1 MKVASCTLSNGMKV
15 VTVGLPWAK
24 SIAVGLWFKVGTA
37 HENEDELGIAHF
49 TEHLL
54 FKGTKKHTGRRIAQV
69 VDELGAYLEAFTEKE
84 MTCYYARVLP
94 EGLSKILSLMA
105 ELVTEPAINPKEVK
119 VEQEVVLSEITEV
132 NDTPEELVQEL
143 LLEAL
148 WDAHPLARPVL
159 GKPETV
165 KSFTTKS
172 VRSFMKRFY
181 APDNAVVTASGCLE
195 HERFVDELQKAFK
208 AFNGKAMRVKLKPPK
223 PKPNLKAVMRDI
235 GQAYVCVG
243 SHGFSQRERK
253 QFICMVLLDLMLGG
267 NASSRLFQSIRE
279 KLGLTYSIGTMSVG
293 MKNAGFL
300 AISFNCASKNVKRA
314 AEELNKEINKLL
326 KYGVGEKELERAK
339 RQLRSSM
346 LMSLESVTG
355 LMLQAGR
362 QLIYFD
368 RLLAM
373 EDLLSQ
379 VNSVAVDDVMAIA
392 NELFT
397 RDRMAVSIVGPL
409 EERNAEAIADI
420 LTTVS

>member
-1 MKVASCTLSNGMKV
+1 
-15 VTVGLPWAK
+15 
-24 SIAVGLWFKVGTA
+24 
-37 HENEDELGIAHF
+37 
-49 TEHLL
+49 
-54 FKGTKKHTGRRIAQV
+54 
-69 VDELGAYLEAFTEKE
+69 
-84 MTCYYARVLP
+84 VLP

-105 ELVTEPAINPKEVK
+105 ELVIEPAINPKEVK

-165 KSFTTKS
+165 KSFTAKS
-172 VRSFMKRFY
+172 VKSFMRRFY
-181 APDNAVVTASGCLE
+181 TPDNAVVTASGCLE

-208 AFNGKAMRVKLKPPK
+208 SFNGRAMRIKLKPPK
-223 PKPNLKAVMRDI
+223 PKPNLKAVTRDI

-279 KLGLTYSIGTMSVG
+279 KLGLTYSIGTVSVG

-300 AISFNCASKNVKRA
+300 AISFSCANKNVKRA
-314 AEELNKEINKLL
+314 AEELNREINKLL
-326 KYGVGEKELERAK
+326 KHGVGEKELERAK
-339 RQLRSSM
+339 RQLSSSM

-368 RLLAM
+368 RLIAM
-373 EDLLSQ
+373 DEIISQ
-379 VNSVAVDDVMAIA
+379 VNTVTVEDVMAIA

-397 RDRMAVSIVGPL
+397 RERMAVSIVGPL
-409 EERNAEAIADI
+409 KEKNAEAIADI
-420 LTTVS
+420 LTSVS